1 MSSHGATKPAAGLLT
16 PKERRGK
23 RVVSVRVCI
32 ACRVWSEIRSRLEI
46 ASRLRFD
53 LAGDL
58 ISSDPSRVR
67 SGSTPIQSARVP
79 FSCSWGPVGGREAV
93 MSGQP
98 THPGRTRCPPIPLTF
113 TGPRLFTPQW
123 SLSKYPRAGKAYHLP
138 TGRRGHVPKQC
149 TRGSEPAG
157 TDATRVARSHAV
169 YDPRVANPREGSV
182 LQRVGEPAT
191 HVQHERRGVSRARAV
206 RALSHSPSPPHALTP
221 PVCAPSGGLSAP
233 VSVCPVGRSGPVGRS
248 VCSHERLPR
257 RAVVPR
263 RAVDL
268 LP

>member
-1 MSSHGATKPAAGLLT
+1 M
-16 PKERRGK
+16 
-23 RVVSVRVCI
+23 SVRVCI

-67 SGSTPIQSARVP
+67 SGSTPIQSVRVP

-93 MSGQP
+93 LWAADPSGPDPMPPNPAHVHRSPPVHTAMVLVKTSEGGQSVQSSYRP
-98 THPGRTRCPPIPLTF
+98 TRA
-113 TGPRLFTPQW
+113 RLKW
-123 SLSKYPRAGKAYHLP
+123 R
-138 TGRRGHVPKQC
+138 

-157 TDATRVARSHAV
+157 TDATRVALSHTA

-182 LQRVGEPAT
+182 HQRVGEPAT

-206 RALSHSPSPPHALTP
+206 RALSHSPAPPHELTP
-221 PVCAPSGGLSAP
+221 PVSC
-233 VSVCPVGRSGPVGRS
+233 PVGRS

-257 RAVVPR
+257 RAVGPR
-263 RAVDL
+263 RAGQRISVASRRVVL
-268 LP
+268 RVVAGKGKACRLGRRAMLARARASRS

>member
-1 MSSHGATKPAAGLLT
+1 M
-16 PKERRGK
+16 
-23 RVVSVRVCI
+23 SVRVCI
-32 ACRVWSEIRSRLEI
+32 ACRVWSEIRSRPEI

-53 LAGDL
+53 LAGRSHL
-58 ISSDPSRVR
+58 IRSISGSVRVYPNPVR
-67 SGSTPIQSARVP
+67 SGSLLVL
-79 FSCSWGPVGGREAV
+79 VGTRGREGGCHVWAADP
-93 MSGQP
+93 SGPDPMPPNPAHVHRSPPVHTAMVLVKTSEGGQSVQFSYGP
-98 THPGRTRCPPIPLTF
+98 TRA
-113 TGPRLFTPQW
+113 RLQW
-123 SLSKYPRAGKAYHLP
+123 R
-138 TGRRGHVPKQC
+138 

-182 LQRVGEPAT
+182 HQHVGEPAT

-248 VCSHERLPR
+248 VCSHERRPR

-263 RAVDL
+263 RAVGVL
-268 LP
+268 L

>member
-1 MSSHGATKPAAGLLT
+1 M
-16 PKERRGK
+16 
-23 RVVSVRVCI
+23 SVRVCI
-32 ACRVWSEIRSRLEI
+32 ACCVWSEIRSRPEI
-46 ASRLRFD
+46 ASRRRFD
-53 LAGDL
+53 LAGRSHL
-58 ISSDPSRVR
+58 IRSISGSVRVYPNPVR
-67 SGSTPIQSARVP
+67 SGSLFVLVGTRGREGG
-79 FSCSWGPVGGREAV
+79 CPVGSR
-93 MSGQP
+93 
-98 THPGRTRCPPIPLTF
+98 PI
-113 TGPRLFTPQW
+113 
-123 SLSKYPRAGKAYHLP
+123 RAGPDAPQSRSRSQVPACSHRNGPCPKTSEGGQSVQSSYRP
-138 TGRRGHVPKQC
+138 TRARLQRR

-182 LQRVGEPAT
+182 HQHVGEPAT

-248 VCSHERLPR
+248 VCSHERRPR

-263 RAVDL
+263 RAVGVL
-268 LP
+268 L